1 MIPVSRPHIAE
12 TDIQAVSDALRE
24 GFVSGEAPIVAAFE
38 QEFASA
44 VNRRHGIAV
53 SNGSVI
59 GVIFSYSLASRN
71 HLEYCDHVILTGATC
86 KNGAVLTMQFGS
98 SIETTSSI
106 EITDE
111 ETPP

>member
-44 VNRRHGIAV
+44 VTVVTALP
-53 SNGSVI
+53 SVM
-59 GVIFSYSLASRN
+59 
-71 HLEYCDHVILTGATC
+71 
-86 KNGAVLTMQFGS
+86 AVLHLISQFMLS
-98 SIETTSSI
+98 AWRAATK
-106 EITDE
+106 
-111 ETPP
+111 